1 MTKIAV
7 IQAAS
12 VPYDPAA
19 SVEKA
24 STILRRVADQGA
36 RLAVFPEAFIG
47 GYPKG
52 IAFGSVVGNRS
63 ISGRELYQRYVDG
76 AVTLDGPELALLA
89 ESVEHTGV
97 TTVIGVIERFGRTL
111 YCTAVTIAPGRG
123 IAGYHRKLM
132 PTGQERLIWG
142 FGDGSTIEPVE
153 TDFGVLG
160 A

>member
-52 IAFGSVVGNRS
+52 IAFGTHNSTAMHS
-63 ISGRELYQRYVDG
+63 AWSS
-76 AVTLDGPELALLA
+76 T
-89 ESVEHTGV
+89 
-97 TTVIGVIERFGRTL
+97 RTI
-111 YCTAVTIAPGRG
+111 T
-123 IAGYHRKLM
+123 
-132 PTGQERLIWG
+132 
-142 FGDGSTIEPVE
+142 
-153 TDFGVLG
+153 
-160 A
+160 